1 MVNLCSIYPK
11 FSTFVS
17 MKKQVFSL
25 ATALKGM
32 AMGIAEVIPGVSG
45 GTIAFITGI
54 YERLIN
60 TIKAFGPELFAALK
74 SGGIKAGWQA
84 VNGNFLLSLVSGM
97 VIGIGVGVFGV
108 THLLENYPVL
118 LWAFF
123 FGLIIASAVY
133 IGKQVPQWKVTEI
146 MALLVGVGIA
156 YWITVAVPAEGTE
169 ALWFVF
175 ISGAI
180 AISALLLPGISGS
193 FILLLLGMYTFIIP
207 TVKEAL
213 KTLEGDKLLI
223 LVVFA
228 AGCAAGLV
236 TFSRILSWTFKHF
249 QTPTL
254 ALLTGFMLGSLNKIW
269 PWRIPVTGLTE
280 EGEKVNWTAGV
291 ELDKVIEEM
300 NVSPATYES
309 LMGENHYL
317 VGAILAALAGL
328 AIVFLLERFG
338 TVEDLEEEQIYHE

>member
-1 MVNLCSIYPK
+1 
-11 FSTFVS
+11 
-17 MKKQVFSL
+17 MKKQLFSVS
-25 ATALKGM
+25 TALKGM

-60 TIKAFGPELFAALK
+60 TIKAFGPELLSALR
-74 SGGIKAGWQA
+74 SGGLKAGWQA
-84 VNGNFLLSLVSGM
+84 INGNFLLSLIAGM
-97 VIGIGVGVFGV
+97 AIGIGVGVFGV

-133 IGKQVPQWKVTEI
+133 IGKQVPRWGVIEI
-146 MALLVGVGIA
+146 VALLVGIGVA

-175 ISGAI
+175 LSGAI

-213 KTLEGDKLLI
+213 KTLDGDKLLI
-223 LVVFA
+223 LVVFG
-228 AGCAAGLV
+228 AGCAVGLA
-236 TFSRILSWTFKHF
+236 TFSRVLSWTFKHF
-249 QTPTL
+249 QNPTL

-269 PWRIPVTGLTE
+269 PWRIPVSGLTE
-280 EGEKVNWTAGV
+280 EGEKVNWTVGV

-300 NVSPATYES
+300 NVSPATYEN
-309 LMGENHYL
+309 LMGESSQL
-317 VGAILAALAGL
+317 IGAILAAVAGL

-338 TVEDLEEEQIYHE
+338 TVEDLEEEKIYSE